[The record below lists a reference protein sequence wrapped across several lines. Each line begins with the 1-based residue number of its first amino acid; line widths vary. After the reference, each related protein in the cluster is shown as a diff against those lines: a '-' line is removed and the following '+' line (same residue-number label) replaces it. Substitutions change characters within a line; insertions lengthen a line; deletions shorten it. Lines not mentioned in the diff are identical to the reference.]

1 VGIDIHLKPDYLRQP
16 VAPLVSMVL
25 RSCAKAAPG
34 NLSHPESVP
43 GEYEQRESM
52 SLDKISVLASGGL
65 DSSVLIAKL
74 ATGAE
79 VYPIYVRCG
88 FGWEEME
95 LGGLRSFLDALH
107 NPNVMPI
114 TVLSAPS
121 DVLYGDHWS
130 VSGASVPGADEPD
143 ENTYLPGRNIILIA
157 LAAVWGITHGVSR
170 IAIGSLGGNPFSD
183 ATPEFF
189 ESFARALSMGLG
201 RTVIVEAPIRGLHKD
216 DLIRTYKDLP
226 LELTL
231 TCMAPKGAQHCGQC
245 NKCRE
250 RQLAFQNAGVVDR
263 TVYAG

>member
-1 VGIDIHLKPDYLRQP
+1 MANISEQP
-16 VAPLVSMVL
+16 RV
-25 RSCAKAAPG
+25 
-34 NLSHPESVP
+34 
-43 GEYEQRESM
+43 RESTRRERV

-95 LGGLRSFLDALH
+95 IDALQSFLDALH

-130 VSGASVPGADEPD
+130 VSGASVPGAEEPD

-157 LAAVWGITHGVSR
+157 LAAVWGSTHGVSR

-201 RTVIVEAPIRGLHKD
+201 RNVMVEAPIRGLHKD
-216 DLIRTYKDLP
+216 DLIRTFKDLP
-226 LELTL
+226 LDLTL

-250 RQLAFQNAGVVDR
+250 RQLAFSNAGVVDR